1 MPKTL
6 LIRAIWLCII
16 SAAVTAVATAVII
29 LLAAAEVAEMF
40 R

>member
-16 SAAVTAVATAVII
+16 SAAVAAIATVAIVI
-29 LLAAAEVAEMF
+29 LAAIEVAEMF